1 MNREYEPQPMQET
14 PLQKGIVSQLTNRY
28 TPPRLEKG
36 GVSPFIAMPDVA
48 QPEIQRPTEPQLP
61 PGERMQTAIRHAEEQ
76 ERQQPEQGRSKD
88 NEQKND
94 PTVRAFWEEQVAKG
108 KVTREKADMAI
119 QYGIKPMRG
128 GALIPAEMAAQ
139 INPDRYGN
147 NLLRMLAQNARSF
160 GEGGLLDEFALN
172 NLITDAQRLQTDT
185 RVDEQEARELLT
197 DLNRVR
203 ILAQAERETAPRQ
216 RDGQQEREQEGQRE
230 ERRKDRRQQEAPIG
244 EFTTTNPQAI
254 AIRERAASFET
265 VDELKEDIRSG
276 ELGNMLRSVMAIYGR
291 NPEMVDVNMDVLVNK
306 GSIEAIRKQIDED
319 LIGINIAARI
329 LSPDQEA
336 AAFQSEL
343 SKTPKNIHETSEI
356 IMAQY
361 FDFSRKGKYPLLV
374 RNSETGKDVFQ
385 QDNFLKWIRSQLR
398 HHDSL
403 NPDDVI
409 NLFTDVSVQGNYR
422 NFTWMQMYNS
432 DNYFIDPDNEGK
444 VMEEFREQCNNEIW
458 LFHESRNWDVQYKVA
473 MGVEETLASTLQ
485 KMFYKNTFTKT
496 APKKTTLEMVLTMPK
511 KYRIFDNGGDKLAGE
526 GEDQLVGK
534 GVRKALLAYNYIDDI
549 DMLKKILK
557 EDSVFFKK
565 AYGDFN
571 PNDKKQ
577 LDAAKDRGWDPDWYD
592 ASGRLKF
599 HDKAA
604 VTGFLKYIDI
614 YNVKADPRM
623 INEVRA
629 RMKEALLQSS
639 QGRLDDTET
648 AYAEVWA
655 FRMLRWTGIAARN
668 SADSWH
674 KWQHTEEYRTGQS
687 AAKRAGFYGN
697 PYNVESLR
705 GIGLSLLDGI
715 TTTDGRTLREII
727 QGGEGSELGNIDADI
742 ESFFFRQNTMQK
754 FADDHIT
761 RVQKIFEFIVENNEM
776 NFDQFTHY
784 DPVRGVVFDHDKAKA
799 VLDGITKHLRYAYGV
814 WDILALDKKVRVYD
828 KEKKEYRDVTIAE
841 TMFGGH
847 ILDKYKNRN
856 GVLDK
861 KGAAR
866 MQKDYNDEKTGGIFW
881 RNVFV
886 ELVARE
892 VQSHTDVNS
901 PYKTYDYVERE
912 KIYDFLGQHLLNKEE
927 LKRARKTAKTP
938 FWRMFFKEL
947 FLQTFIGAVKGV
959 KEAGEEVAE
968 EAIK

>member
-1 MNREYEPQPMQET
+1 MNREYENQPMYEL
-14 PLQKGIVSQLTNRY
+14 PLQKGSVSQLTNRY
-28 TPPRLEKG
+28 APPRLEKG
-36 GVSPFIAMPDVA
+36 GVSPFIVMPDIA
-48 QPEIQRPTEPQLP
+48 QPEIQKPVEPQVP
-61 PGERMQTAIRHAEEQ
+61 PEERMQIAIRHTEKRKQ
-76 ERQQPEQGRSKD
+76 QQPKRENLKESSGQRD
-88 NEQKND
+88 D
-94 PTVRAFWEEQVAKG
+94 PAIRAFWEEQVATG
-108 KVTREKADMAI
+108 KVSQEKAEEAI
-119 QYGIKPMRG
+119 RHGIRPMRG
-128 GALIPAEMAAQ
+128 GAPIPAEMVAQ
-139 INPDRYGN
+139 INPERYGN
-147 NLLRMLAQNARSF
+147 ELLRMLARNARTF
-160 GEGGLLDEFALN
+160 GDGGVLDEFALN

-203 ILAQAERETAPRQ
+203 ILVQAERETVPRQ
-216 RDGQQEREQEGQRE
+216 RGGQEERNQEGQRQ
-230 ERRKDRRQQEAPIG
+230 ERSGRQQREALLG

-265 VDELKEDIRSG
+265 ADELKEDIRSG
-276 ELGNMLRSVMAIYGR
+276 ELGNMLRSVMTTYGR
-291 NPEMVDVNMDVLVNK
+291 NPDMVDVSMDVLLNK
-306 GSIEAIRKQIDED
+306 RSVEDIRRQIDED

-329 LSPDQEA
+329 LTPEQEA

-343 SKTPKNIHETSEI
+343 SRTPKNIHETSEI

-374 RNSETGKDVFQ
+374 RDRETGKDIFQ

-409 NLFTDVSVQGNYR
+409 NMFTDVSVQGNFR

-432 DNYFIDPDNEGK
+432 DNYFIDPENNGK

-496 APKKTTLEMVLTMPK
+496 APAKTTLEMVLTMPK
-511 KYRIFDNGGDKLAGE
+511 KYRIFDNGGDKLGGE

-534 GVRKALLAYNYIDDI
+534 GVRKALLAYNYIADI
-549 DMLKKILK
+549 DMLKKILG

-565 AYGDFN
+565 AYEGFN
-571 PNDKKQ
+571 PENEKE
-577 LDAAKDRGWDPDWYD
+577 LEEAKDKGWNPDWYD
-592 ASGRLKF
+592 VSGILKF
-599 HDKAA
+599 HDKD
-604 VTGFLKYIDI
+604 VVKNFLKYIDI
-614 YNVKADPRM
+614 YDVKADPRM

-629 RMKEALLQSS
+629 RMREAILQSS
-639 QGRLDDTET
+639 NGQLDNTET

-668 SADSWH
+668 SADAWH
-674 KWQHTEEYRTGQS
+674 KWQHTEDYRTGQG

-705 GIGLSLLDGI
+705 GIGFSLLDGI

-727 QGGEGSELGNIDADI
+727 QGGEGSNLGNIDEDI
-742 ESFFFRQNTMQK
+742 KPFFFRQNTMQK

-784 DPVRGVVFDHDKAKA
+784 DPIRGVVFDHDKAKA
-799 VLDGITKHLRYAYGV
+799 VLDGIAKHLRYAYGT
-814 WDILALDKKVRVYD
+814 WDILALNKKVRIYD
-828 KEKKEYRDVTIAE
+828 QEKEEYRDVTIAE

-847 ILDKYKNRN
+847 ILDKYKN
-856 GVLDK
+856 G
-861 KGAAR
+861 KGELNEEGAKR
-866 MQKDYNDEKTGGIFW
+866 MQDEYAKDGTFW

-886 ELVARE
+886 ELIARE
-892 VQSHTDVNS
+892 IQSHTDVNS
-901 PYKTYDYVERE
+901 PYKIYEYVERE
-912 KIYDFLGQHLLNKEE
+912 KIYDFLRQHVLSKKE
-927 LKRARKTAKTP
+927 LAQARKTAKTP
-938 FWRMFFKEL
+938 FWRMFFREL
-947 FLQTFIGAVKGV
+947 ILQTFIGAVKGL
-959 KEAGEEVAE
+959 KEAGEKVVE
-968 EAIK
+968 EAVK